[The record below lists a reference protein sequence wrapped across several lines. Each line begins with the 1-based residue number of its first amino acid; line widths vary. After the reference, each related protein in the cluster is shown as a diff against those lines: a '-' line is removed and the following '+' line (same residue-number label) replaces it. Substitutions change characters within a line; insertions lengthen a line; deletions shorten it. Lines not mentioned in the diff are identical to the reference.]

1 MSADNWRIC
10 PRCKWQAEFKQQL
23 AVKKAEA
30 LYGKVSPQAYTKL
43 IRDAETPPKLAETL
57 REDYAIGTSPDG
69 TFIVSYSAHC
79 MRCSFKHR
87 HQCEERLDVQVKED
101 GADDAV

>member
-10 PRCKWQAEFKQQL
+10 PRCKWQTETKQRL

-43 IRDAETPPKLAETL
+43 IRDAETQPELKETL
-57 REDYAIGTSPDG
+57 REDFAVYTSPDG
-69 TFIVSYSAHC
+69 VFRVSYRAC
-79 MRCSFKHR
+79 CNRCGFKHY
-87 HQCEERLDVQVKED
+87 HQCEERLDVR
-101 GADDAV
+101 DAATEEG